1 SGDAVMALPS
11 RQTTRVQ
18 SIVTF
23 DGELDAAV
31 LSQSVTLKLEDEIDI
46 SRGEMLVSPDAPPTV
61 SSHFSAMVVWLND
74 RPLQLDRTYLLK
86 HTTGHEK
93 AAVTRIHYRVD
104 VNTLSHEAVQEL
116 PMNGIASVELE
127 TSAPLFF
134 DSYALNR

>member
-1 SGDAVMALPS
+1 MVLPS

-46 SRGEMLVSPDAPPTV
+46 SRGDMLVSPDAPPTV
-61 SSHFSAMVVWLND
+61 SRHFRATVVWLNEMA
-74 RPLQLDRTYLLK
+74 LQLDRTYLLK
-86 HTTGHEK
+86 HTTRQVK

-104 VNTLSHEAVQEL
+104 INTLSHESAPEL
-116 PMNGIASVELE
+116 SMNGNS
-127 TSAPLFF
+127 
-134 DSYALNR
+134 